1 MLRALALLAGLVAL
15 TGCGGAAPCRPSMA
29 PGAIGGGDG
38 APIAASYVYR
48 WVVLREARADTDGDG
63 RVALEWYEH
72 GHGGELAGDQL
83 GTYLVRESGLGRQI
97 ERYVGSSRDGR
108 FVYFVDE
115 GRFVGLDASTWRE
128 TPIAPAPAPL
138 PWPVHG
144 ALWIGEDAAAVR
156 EDGRL
161 VFTSDRA
168 RVESW
173 DPATG
178 RLGLVG
184 AHRDRIVR
192 LSALGEWVVTELVSE
207 GDSELPYVELSSIRF
222 ACGGLGTCGGPSRTI
237 SLVHLDAG
245 ARFSLPAGWE
255 ATRHDWG
262 WVLEREG
269 SVRVVRPSHDLA
281 LSFPEP
287 SCRVSFSAS
296 DRPLVVVRCDQG
308 GSYFATPSD
317 RVDSWAVRPLLGAG
331 ASLLEALGPKDRS
344 LVRRSGLLEVDG
356 ASIRWVTPGSSALLL
371 AGMDEVIWD
380 GEARAWRP
388 APAPREGCL
397 SPRTAIV
404 FDTYEV
410 MATRCVSGNADGV
423 RLLDVEGHALLR
435 SERPVATC
443 AGPQRVWR
451 WGSAP
456 IFPAPIL
463 PWGAPP

>member
-15 TGCGGAAPCRPSMA
+15 TGCGGAAPCRSMA

-38 APIAASYVYR
+38 APIAASYDYR

-72 GHGGELAGDQL
+72 GHGGELAGDRL
-83 GTYLVRESGLGRQI
+83 GTYLVRESGPGRQI

-138 PWPVHG
+138 PWPAHG

-184 AHRDRIVR
+184 AHRGRIVR
-192 LSALGEWVVTELVSE
+192 LSALGGWVVTELVSE

-245 ARFSLPAGWE
+245 GPVLAAGGVGGHPARLGLGPRARGE
-255 ATRHDWG
+255 RPRAAT
-262 WVLEREG
+262 LA
-269 SVRVVRPSHDLA
+269 RPH
-281 LSFPEP
+281 
-287 SCRVSFSAS
+287 
-296 DRPLVVVRCDQG
+296 
-308 GSYFATPSD
+308 
-317 RVDSWAVRPLLGAG
+317 PLLPGAKL
-331 ASLLEALGPKDRS
+331 SC
-344 LVRRSGLLEVDG
+344 LV
-356 ASIRWVTPGSSALLL
+356 
-371 AGMDEVIWD
+371 
-380 GEARAWRP
+380 
-388 APAPREGCL
+388 
-397 SPRTAIV
+397 
-404 FDTYEV
+404 
-410 MATRCVSGNADGV
+410 
-423 RLLDVEGHALLR
+423 
-435 SERPVATC
+435 
-443 AGPQRVWR
+443 QRV
-451 WGSAP
+451 GS
-456 IFPAPIL
+456 PARR
-463 PWGAPP
+463 GALRPGRLVPRDPV